1 MANVRKYTEQIASAK
16 KGKDVRAAI
25 VSAINEVSDEN
36 NTYNQTKADI
46 QAAQKSIN
54 ADVTKNQQT
63 QQAFNSNL
71 QEAKEVQK
79 DLTAKMNKG
88 TTLAEN
94 LEKKNTTAAS
104 LDKSLG
110 EKNTAATKTVQ
121 TLEADIT
128 AAGQAERSLEAD
140 VTAANKA
147 AQTLEADTTAAGKA
161 KQSLEAD
168 ITAAGQ
174 AERSLEADVTAAGE
188 AKTKLDASIK
198 TSGENI
204 TTMQNLVQNADQIK
218 TGLETDLNN
227 AQQASKDLKQNTAAS
242 VTKIETAGQTQ
253 IDLIKQNGGGVE
265 NALSNYFALRRNGK
279 VFTTK
284 IYKWETSTSPV
295 GVKMNANENMVAE
308 PSVGRTEGRDDYA
321 QYGLFH
327 HFTCNFSVDE
337 NGFNHVDALEGQI
350 GFTKYGKVQVGEVT
364 MSAWFGIEDTTE
376 AVLYHYSDSQT
387 ELTPYPM
394 KESINPDGTISP
406 FMIHAKYA
414 AGDIDGVPYSSKGL
428 APANGCQATQARNP
442 VSYTGM
448 ITYMHKL
455 GGHYCGTTSWD
466 LFYRQLMMIIK
477 YATTH
482 SQSIMA
488 GCTSYSNQNQNLVE
502 ETGVMRVVLTKAQAA
517 GYVIGSYVSI
527 GDVGSNTNRDRYF
540 SYIHNKAYSVKVTK
554 IEDVD
559 DSNAAVYVDAPEAF
573 DTTLTTWITTMPW
586 HSGAT
591 DEVAGSDG
599 SPNSNTNGKD
609 PYKIQGIET
618 CIGAYE
624 VLGNVVMDIVTGA
637 DGNPARD
644 VYVCEDASTLSSN
657 IATVRANYKKA
668 IAQVAYT
675 AASWKYITEETTVPN
690 LGIMIPTKV
699 GGGST
704 TGFADG
710 LYTDTGTSG
719 QREWL
724 ALGALHNGAG
734 AGLWILLANGGWS
747 SADWYI
753 VSGVSPNGTRGE
765 WQATA

>member
-94 LEKKNTTAAS
+94 LEKKNATATS

-121 TLEADIT
+121 TLEADIA

-394 KESINPDGTISP
+394 KESVNPDGTISP

-527 GDVGSNTNRDRYF
+527 GDVGSNTNKDRYF

-599 SPNSNTNGKD
+599 SPNSNNNGKD

-675 AASWKYITEETTVPN
+675 AASWKYITEETTDPN

-724 ALGALHNGAG
+724 ALGALHNGAN
-734 AGLWILLANGGWS
+734 AGLWLLAAYTGWS
-747 SADWYI
+747 NTYWYI
-753 VSGVSPNGTRGE
+753 VSGFS
-765 WQATA
+765 